1 MSTSNI
7 NDYCFPSFDANE
19 IKEAF
24 DCFDINKN
32 GYISVNELKEIFTII
47 GEDVTNEELD
57 EMIGIADK
65 EGDGQVN
72 WLNFYEFL
80 TGNAMDKEIKQLVL
94 GMNEVSQHDGN
105 NNNNNSKSNVKL
117 TVNIHEHMQSLK
129 DDDTIGMRDKHEKEV
144 FDNIIHSIN
153 HTNRMINN
161 DNDGV
166 VVIKE
171 KDNEYELN
179 ASKDLLLDNTGANNT
194 NNNNNV
200 NSNSNNN
207 NNIRKLTLNA
217 NEKDESQNNILLLL
231 KKKNL
236 LNNN

>member
-32 GYISVNELKEIFTII
+32 GYISVNELKEIFNII

-57 EMIGIADK
+57 EMIAIADK

-94 GMNEVSQHDGN
+94 GMNEISQHEHEEGN
-105 NNNNNSKSNVKL
+105 GNSKSNVKL

-129 DDDTIGMRDKHEKEV
+129 DDETIGMRDKHEKEV

-153 HTNRMINN
+153 YTNSKNNN
-161 DNDGV
+161 DDGV
-166 VVIKE
+166 KKE
-171 KDNEYELN
+171 KDNEYELD
-179 ASKDLLLDNTGANNT
+179 ASKDLLLDNNTGANNNNI
-194 NNNNNV
+194 NNN
-200 NSNSNNN
+200 NNN
-207 NNIRKLTLNA
+207 NNIRKLTSNVNA
-217 NEKDESQNNILLLL
+217 KDESQNNILLLL

>member
-1 MSTSNI
+1 MSTSNNI

-32 GYISVNELKEIFTII
+32 GYISVNELKEIFSII

-105 NNNNNSKSNVKL
+105 NNSNNSKSNVKL
-117 TVNIHEHMQSLK
+117 SVNIHEHMQSLK
-129 DDDTIGMRDKHEKEV
+129 DDDDTIGMRDKHEKEV

-153 HTNRMINN
+153 HTNRKNNNN
-161 DNDGV
+161 DNGV
-166 VVIKE
+166 VVKKE
-171 KDNEYELN
+171 KDNEYELD
-179 ASKDLLLDNTGANNT
+179 ASKDLLLDNTGANN
-194 NNNNNV
+194 NNNINT
-200 NSNSNNN
+200 NN

>member
-1 MSTSNI
+1 MSTSNNI

-32 GYISVNELKEIFTII
+32 GYISVNELKEIFSII

-105 NNNNNSKSNVKL
+105 NNSNNSKSNVKL
-117 TVNIHEHMQSLK
+117 SVNIHEHMQSLK
-129 DDDTIGMRDKHEKEV
+129 DDDDTIGMRDKHEKEV

-153 HTNRMINN
+153 HTNRKNNN
-161 DNDGV
+161 DNGV
-166 VVIKE
+166 VVKKE
-171 KDNEYELN
+171 KDNEYELD
-179 ASKDLLLDNTGANNT
+179 ASKDLLLDNTGANN
-194 NNNNNV
+194 NNNTNT
-200 NSNSNNN
+200 NN

>member
-1 MSTSNI
+1 MSSNI

-32 GYISVNELKEIFTII
+32 GYISVNELKEIFNII

-94 GMNEVSQHDGN
+94 GMNEVSLHEEGN
-105 NNNNNSKSNVKL
+105 ECSKEKANGDNNNNNSNSKSNVQL
-117 TVNIHEHMQSLK
+117 TVNIHERVHSLK
-129 DDDTIGMRDKHEKEV
+129 NDETIGMRDKHENEV

-153 HTNRMINN
+153 HTNKKNN
-161 DNDGV
+161 DMK
-166 VVIKE
+166 KE
-171 KDNEYELN
+171 NENEFDV
-179 ASKDLLLDNTGANNT
+179 SKDLLLDN
-194 NNNNNV
+194 
-200 NSNSNNN
+200 NN
-207 NNIRKLTLNA
+207 NNIRKITSNV
-217 NEKDESQNNILLLL
+217 NETYSKEESQNNILLSI
-231 KKKNL
+231 N
-236 LNNN
+236 